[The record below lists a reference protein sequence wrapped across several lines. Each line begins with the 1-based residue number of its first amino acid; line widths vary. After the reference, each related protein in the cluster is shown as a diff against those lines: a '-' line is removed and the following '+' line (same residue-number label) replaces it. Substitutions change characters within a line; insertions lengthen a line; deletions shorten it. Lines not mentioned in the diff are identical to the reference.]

1 MAAEYV
7 TPEDFAV
14 MVQSLG
20 PDKAEAWRAKR
31 GIVIQSDDAAQEGQD
46 MDETDYE
53 DDTVDD
59 TTAPSLGGALSAGDV
74 NSALS
79 AYNKAQSNVSRQI
92 QANIDLLTDGR
103 DRLRGQR
110 MGPSESEKWFAIAA
124 ALGKPTKTGSFG
136 ESLGNVNE
144 VLADQFAAQR
154 KAQTEREDLLERY
167 GMQIGGEQLRMLQAG
182 ATQAGQ
188 TYRNALVARAAAA
201 KAGQPTYQL
210 DQQGRL
216 REVPKQ
222 VFKPQTAEEY
232 AAIPVGAY
240 YVVPSGPDAGMI
252 VPKQAPGR

>member
-31 GIVIQSDDAAQEGQD
+31 GIVIQSDDAAQEGLD

-59 TTAPSLGGALSAGDV
+59 TTAPSLGGALSTGDV

-79 AYNKAQSNVSRQI
+79 AYNKAQADVSRQI
-92 QANIDLLTDGR
+92 QANIDLLTAGSN
-103 DRLRGQR
+103 RLRDQR

-188 TYRNALVARAAAA
+188 TYRAALSAA
-201 KAGQPTYQL
+201 KPKNPYSGAVWDAEAQRWRMLPGAEGGPPVLTPEQVAQYARDPRNRGMEFYTT
-210 DQQGRL
+210 DGRPM
-216 REVPKQ
+216 RIK
-222 VFKPQTAEEY
+222 
-232 AAIPVGAY
+232 
-240 YVVPSGPDAGMI
+240 
-252 VPKQAPGR
+252 